1 MRMANACLAVI
12 SKENP
17 CFKQGNTRVPV
28 VVTCLGV
35 SASKFVDQLE
45 NNSRIDRFFVT
56 KNSAETNKEKEPYAE
71 QEALHENDELNE
83 NSTDQEDE
91 ENEFVETE
99 RILDIEEES
108 ITAPEPNTT
117 DSASECTEAESVSVN
132 REMSSMPIS
141 NQENCGIVKK
151 TGFFASRCLDKNT
164 PIQSAKESVP
174 EPAALKIVGLQ
185 ESFSVEELFPDL
197 NQVDMETLALLP
209 LHLQR
214 QVLQAIEARK
224 GSYGND
230 KFVVCDKCKQQFLRE
245 EIEEH
250 KDFHLASELQKEFS
264 AQPSTSSLANNSKVQ
279 TAEKKS
285 SKRPLKNQKKAAKDT
300 KRSRTIDSFFGSQ
313 S

>member
-1 MRMANACLAVI
+1 M

-56 KNSAETNKEKEPYAE
+56 KNNALTNKEKGLCAE
-71 QEALHENDELNE
+71 QEASHEIDELNE
-83 NSTDQEDE
+83 ISSDQEDE
-91 ENEFVETE
+91 ENEFVATE
-99 RILDIEEES
+99 RILEVEEES
-108 ITAPEPNTT
+108 ITAPEPN
-117 DSASECTEAESVSVN
+117 SINSSECPEPVSVN
-132 REMSSMPIS
+132 REIDLPIS
-141 NQENCGIVKK
+141 NKENNCGIVRK
-151 TGFFASRCLDKNT
+151 TGFFASRSLDKNT
-164 PIQSAKESVP
+164 PIQLAKESFP
-174 EPAALKIVGLQ
+174 ESAPKMVGHLQ
-185 ESFSVEELFPDL
+185 ESFSIEELFPDL

-264 AQPSTSSLANNSKVQ
+264 AQPSTSDSLAKSLKVQ
-279 TAEKKS
+279 TAGEKKS
-285 SKRPLKNQKKAAKDT
+285 SKRPLKNQKNVAKDT
-300 KRSRTIDSFFGSQ
+300 KRSRTIDSFFGNQ